1 VSVDDFFTRLNPVLR
16 AILLSPLHPLLSRG
30 LLLLTFTGRK
40 TGKRFTIPVG
50 YQSEEVGV
58 LTVMA
63 SEAPKKQ
70 WWKNYREPGPVEVR
84 LRGRTRTGT
93 ARLLDPTSA
102 EFRDCAVRTLLRVP
116 AMGRIW
122 GIDYDREAGLT
133 EAQATT
139 LASDIAA
146 VRIQLDPAL
155 PGGVQSDPALSGGAP
170 RDPGLR

>member
-1 VSVDDFFTRLNPVLR
+1 MSVDDFFTRLNPILR
-16 AILLSPLHPLLSRG
+16 AILRSPLHWLLSRG

-40 TGKRFTIPVG
+40 TGRRFTIPVG
-50 YQSEEVGV
+50 YQAEEAGV

-84 LRGRTRTGT
+84 LRGRIRTGT
-93 ARLLDPTSA
+93 ALLLEPASA
-102 EFRDCAVRTLLRVP
+102 EFRRCAEGTLLRVP

-122 GIDYDREAGLT
+122 GIDYDAKAGLT

-139 LASDIAA
+139 LGCEIAA

-155 PGGVQSDPALSGGAP
+155 PDGIQPGAAL
-170 RDPGLR
+170 R

>member
-16 AILLSPLHPLLSRG
+16 AILRSRLHPLLSRG

-50 YQSEEVGV
+50 YQAEESGV

-70 WWKNYREPGPVEVR
+70 WWKNYRESGPVEVR

-93 ARLLDPTSA
+93 ALLLEPTSA
-102 EFRDCAVRTLLRVP
+102 EFRRCAEGTLLRVP

-122 GIDYDREAGLT
+122 GIDYKREAGLT

-139 LASDIAA
+139 LASEVAA
-146 VRIQLDPAL
+146 VRIQLDPAVPVGVH
-155 PGGVQSDPALSGGAP
+155 PGPALPGGAP